1 MYYSYTEEER
11 DSWRTAIESASH
23 AQVLIINMPLNN
35 ILLHIII
42 INSSINILNIRCDN
56 DLQYLKLDSVN
67 FVRKNHVLPQAL
79 PIL

>member
-1 MYYSYTEEER
+1 MYCSYTEEER

-23 AQVLIINMPLNN
+23 AQVLIINVPLNN

-42 INSSINILNIRCDN
+42 INSSINILNLRCDS
-56 DLQYLKLDSVN
+56 DLRYSKLDSVN
-67 FVRKNHVLPQAL
+67 FVQKNHVLPQAL

>member
-1 MYYSYTEEER
+1 MYCSYTEEER

-42 INSSINILNIRCDN
+42 INSIINILNLRCDS
-56 DLQYLKLDSVN
+56 DLQYSKLDSAN
-67 FVRKNHVLPQAL
+67 FVQKNHVLPQAP

>member
-1 MYYSYTEEER
+1 MFCSYTEEER

-23 AQVLIINMPLNN
+23 AQVLLINVLNN

-42 INSSINILNIRCDN
+42 INSIINILNLRCDS
-56 DLQYLKLDSVN
+56 DLQYSKLDSAN
-67 FVRKNHVLPQAL
+67 FVQKNHVLPQAL

>member
-1 MYYSYTEEER
+1 MYCSYTEEER

-42 INSSINILNIRCDN
+42 INSIINILNLRCDS
-56 DLQYLKLDSVN
+56 DLQYSKLDSVN
-67 FVRKNHVLPQAL
+67 FVQKNHVLPQAL